1 MYGINPT
8 FTEYDFL
15 PYTASMKKH
24 KATKRVEIRV
34 SEREL
39 ATIDR
44 YCTETSRTRA
54 DVLREFIRTLAP
66 PKPARPR

>member
-1 MYGINPT
+1 
-8 FTEYDFL
+8 
-15 PYTASMKKH
+15 MKKH

-44 YCTETSRTRA
+44 YCNETSRTRA

-66 PKPARPR
+66 PPARPR